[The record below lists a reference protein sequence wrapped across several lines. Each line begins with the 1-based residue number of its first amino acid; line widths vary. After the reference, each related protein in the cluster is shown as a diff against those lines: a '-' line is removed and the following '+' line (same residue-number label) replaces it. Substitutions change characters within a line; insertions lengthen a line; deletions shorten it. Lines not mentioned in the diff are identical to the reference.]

1 MGTYHSGCLPLVLLL
16 PLLLAP
22 LTAAAQPT
30 GDDDAPFEPRRYVCY
45 RTKAPITM
53 DGRLEEAAWD
63 AVPWTDTFVDIE
75 GEARPEPRFQTR
87 AKMLWDDDYFYVAVA
102 MEEPDVWG
110 TLTRRDTI
118 IFYDNDFE
126 IFIDPDGDTHA
137 YYEFEVNALGTV
149 WDLML
154 LQPYRDGGP
163 PIDAWDIAGLDV
175 GVAVDGTLN
184 QPGDRD
190 SSWSVE
196 VVLPW
201 RVLRETAPDRRLPEA
216 GEQWRV
222 NFSRVQWHTDVVD
235 GRYVKRVSAE
245 TGKALP
251 EDNWVWSPQGV
262 INMHVPER
270 WGYVQFAAATSGAA
284 EEAFVA
290 DSNERVKWALR
301 RLYYRQRD
309 YYETHDQYATSLS
322 DLGGE
327 DVAVEGLDFQPTM
340 QATENLYEITA
351 PGFDG
356 ATLHLRQDGRVWGT
370 P

>member
-1 MGTYHSGCLPLVLLL
+1 MFTYRPGGLPLVLLL
-16 PLLLAP
+16 PLLAP
-22 LTAAAQPT
+22 FAAAQPT
-30 GDDDAPFEPRRYVCY
+30 GNADSPFNPRRYLCY
-45 RTKAPITM
+45 RTEAPLAV
-53 DGRLEEAAWD
+53 DGHLDEAAWD
-63 AVPWTDTFVDIE
+63 AAPWTEAFIDIQ
-75 GEARPEPRFQTR
+75 GDAQPQPRFRTR
-87 AKMLWDDDYFYVAVA
+87 AKMLWDDNYFYVAAV

-110 TLTRRDTI
+110 TLTQRDTV

-137 YYEFEVNALGTV
+137 YYEFEVNALETV

-154 LQPYRDGGP
+154 LKPYRDGGP

-196 VVLPW
+196 VALPW
-201 RVLRETAPDRRLPEA
+201 RVLREAAPDRRPPNA

-222 NFSRVQWHTDVVD
+222 NFSRVQWHTDVVE
-235 GRYVKRVSAE
+235 GRYVKRVDPA
-245 TGKALP
+245 TGRALP

-284 EEAFVA
+284 EEAFVENR
-290 DSNERVKWALR
+290 NERVKWALR
-301 RLYYRQRD
+301 QLYYRQRD
-309 YYETHDQYATSLS
+309 FHETHGQYATDLS
-322 DLGGE
+322 DLKA
-327 DVAVEGLDFQPTM
+327 DDIAVEGLDFRPVL
-340 QATENLYEITA
+340 QATQSTYEITA

-356 ATLHLRQDGRVWGT
+356 ATLHLGHDGKVWAV